1 MEAHIIRYVF
11 WKEMMKILMLLIRRA
26 RLALLQ
32 VGPYM
37 ALLMLPGGYVVA
49 LSTWVYRHSP
59 VVNGSTDMADKRN
72 ARPESPVANYSP
84 AIARAVEWL
93 GDRYLLAKP
102 IHGHS
107 MHTRSPR
114 SARTIERSEAL
125 DSITCSQ

>member
-1 MEAHIIRYVF
+1 MEAPIIRYVF
-11 WKEMMKILMLLIRRA
+11 WKGPMKILTFLIRRA

-59 VVNGSTDMADKRN
+59 VVNRSTDMANKPND
-72 ARPESPVANYSP
+72 RPESLPVANYSP

-102 IHGHS
+102 IHAAPRRITS
-107 MHTRSPR
+107 IWKEPVLSRS
-114 SARTIERSEAL
+114 IV
-125 DSITCSQ
+125 Q